1 MTLTADIEKQLWNAA
16 DQLWTNS
23 GLQPSEYSTPVLA
36 LIFLKYADHKFAE
49 AEKKL
54 ATGGTRRRKSG
65 ASKSDYHAEGVMYL
79 PEEARFQKLLN
90 VPEGPYSGAPY
101 EEKCGFIYEHVYAS
115 YWGDGQSKYGEG

>member
-1 MTLTADIEKQLWNAA
+1 MLTVTLTADIEKRLWDAA

-54 ATGGTRRRKSG
+54 AKGGTRRRRSG
-65 ASKSDYHAEGVMYL
+65 PSKSDYHAEGVLYV
-79 PEEARFQKLLN
+79 PEEARFQKLVA
-90 VPEGPYSGAPY
+90 VPEGKDLG
-101 EEKCGFIYEHVYAS
+101 KHVNNAMKAIEAENPELK
-115 YWGDGQSKYGEG
+115 DVL